1 MRYLIGLFNMVA
13 VLWILYTVGFSL
25 VGLKGAL
32 FFAIV
37 CGLLEIV
44 PFLGNLV
51 GNLIAVLAVLAQ
63 GGDGRMVLGILG
75 VYIVVQFLQT
85 YILEPL
91 IVGQQVNI
99 NPLFT
104 IMALVAGELLW
115 GVAGMALA
123 IPVIGIV
130 KIICDHIPALQPWG
144 MVLGPARP
152 RKDRRVLIRRFQR

>member
-85 YILEPL
+85 YIS
-91 IVGQQVNI
+91 
-99 NPLFT
+99 NPLSW
-104 IMALVAGELLW
+104 AS
-115 GVAGMALA
+115 
-123 IPVIGIV
+123 
-130 KIICDHIPALQPWG
+130 
-144 MVLGPARP
+144 R
-152 RKDRRVLIRRFQR
+152 